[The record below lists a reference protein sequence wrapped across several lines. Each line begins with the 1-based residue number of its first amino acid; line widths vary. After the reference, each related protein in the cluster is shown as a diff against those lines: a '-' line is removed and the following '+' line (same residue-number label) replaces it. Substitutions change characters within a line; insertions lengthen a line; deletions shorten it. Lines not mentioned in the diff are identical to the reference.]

1 MRMES
6 LKLSQIE
13 IGFRYRTDLG
23 DVDELAQ
30 SIKELGQLQPIAVM
44 IQDGVYKLLD
54 GRRRLAAHEKM
65 GAETIY
71 CAIMEPG
78 EVDAK
83 LYARQVEQATDLL
96 HKPWSLSE
104 RAAIATAMTK
114 YISEKRGVDKGVAP
128 VTMIQ
133 TPMGEVRVE
142 AREKTRDIVAEAVGF
157 SSAYQMQAAQAVVA
171 SGDDIL
177 IKAMDTGEITP
188 SKALNSLKPRNYAKA
203 AKSSLGALVR
213 FCKQLNLPQAE
224 PHLEALDAILKAPVV
239 KCT

>member
-6 LKLSQIE
+6 LKPSQIE

-65 GAETIY
+65 GAESIY
-71 CAIMEPG
+71 CAVMEPG

-114 YISEKRGVDKGVAP
+114 YISEKRGAAP

-157 SSAYQMQAAQAVVA
+157 TSAYQMQAAQAVVA
-171 SGDDIL
+171 SGDDVL

-188 SKALNSLKPRNYAKA
+188 SKALNSLKPRNYTKA

-213 FCKQLNLPQAE
+213 FCKQLNLTQAE